1 MKVKRSVKG
10 YVSPSE
16 RRRESNAGGSDET
29 DGHSRKIPEIEK
41 GWTHFGAL
49 IGADGGAGPRR
60 VRRGVRSRGRVIMV
74 VISMVVISIFIRER
88 RGGEGEGEGRD
99 EREDEV

>member
-1 MKVKRSVKG
+1 MKRSVKG

-29 DGHSRKIPEIEK
+29 DGHSRKISEIEG

-74 VISMVVISIFIRER
+74 VISIRER